1 MALPRDTELLDAETR
16 DGLDAPDDF
25 GTGSNRYKIVVRV
38 RPATRQLASS
48 FEGEDP
54 TVVDVLTDTR
64 LRVHRPDQEP
74 IDLQVDRVL
83 SSDSNQGDAYR
94 SVRNIVA
101 GVVDGVN
108 GTIFAYGQTGSGKT
122 YTMTGE
128 AATVIKT
135 TSDPR
140 VVKQALHA
148 HERGLIPRALEHL
161 FKHLAAAATG
171 PSSVRAYVSFMEI
184 YAERVFDLLVA
195 PRPTTTGMEAFSVRT
210 NSVSGVGTGAA
221 KSASSRRALAGG
233 LEILEGKGGSVSVP
247 GLTVVEVKSLDQALE
262 VLRIGTASRTSGDN
276 GFNENSSRSH
286 AIFQV
291 LLERRCHSGRDGAKR
306 STCKVSKLNLVD
318 LAGSEKLRPDSTA
331 VGTTLQELTCI
342 NLSLSTLGQC
352 IAALVDQ
359 RRTHV
364 PYRDSK
370 LTRLL
375 QDALRGRSLTAM
387 FVCISPCMSALEETL
402 SSLKF
407 ADRAKKAVL
416 DHDPFLSSLA
426 GAQGGPADRRVE
438 ELQAQVR
445 ELAHKLQLE
454 RQARHHLESVLATRS
469 DSPSPRVRRASS
481 SGQACIAPA
490 ADDVVESDSVS
501 EYSEGATELSG
512 SRVSSRT
519 QGNRRKTSVSACLDR
534 LSRQNEELMARL
546 DALEGRCSSTPST
559 PSLGG
564 LPRRK
569 ASSSC
574 SSSTGTGPVPGR
586 SQRLL
591 AALEQLRAAEME
603 RDAAEADMPASEVE
617 ADQDLDTPSEGQP
630 LQQLPSSSK
639 LLATSSE
646 SPKSGW
652 SSSGAMQADNSADT
666 EGGPESSYPAEAEEV
681 ETSNSPKT
689 DELSPSNHD
698 LPDDRGS
705 TVLELTGPSRAELSC
720 KGPAMFD
727 SPLSDLPVPSRVELS
742 CNGPA
747 MLDSPLSNLPVAQKE
762 ESSEEWLDMH
772 ASLMNNPW
780 ARSNSRD
787 MRSPRE
793 RRAAAAANNVQGAC
807 SSVETV
813 VAARCSPQRQR
824 PKNSVPPEDLHRTS
838 ATTARSSQLASSMAS
853 RSTPSRPTLVSARK
867 ELLSRAREDSARI
880 RAAQRQAAR
889 EGSTVGSTPA
899 GTSAASGMS
908 QASRPRPK
916 TSRNENSKSPLKA
929 TPKAEAHGSE
939 PATAHTPPEAR
950 NSKMSKATPF
960 TPRDIAAQCWL
971 EFEDELRLA
980 KLPGE

>member
-1 MALPRDTELLDAETR
+1 MASQRETGLLEAEPCE
-16 DGLDAPDDF
+16 GSDAPDDF

-38 RPATRQLASS
+38 RPLTRSYVSS
-48 FEGEDP
+48 IEEEDP
-54 TVVDVLTDTR
+54 NVVDVLTDAR

-74 IDLQVDRVL
+74 LDLQVDRVL
-83 SSDSNQGDAYR
+83 SSDTNQGDAYR
-94 SVRNIVA
+94 AVRNIVA
-101 GVVDGVN
+101 GVMDGVN

-135 TSDPR
+135 TPDPR

-161 FKHLAAAATG
+161 FKHLAAATSG

-195 PRPTTTGMEAFSVRT
+195 PRPTTNGTEAFSVRT
-210 NSVSGVGTGAA
+210 NSVCGVGTGSA

-247 GLTVVEVKSLDQALE
+247 GLTVVEVKNLDQALE

-291 LLERRCHSGRDGAKR
+291 LLEHRRPIGRDGGKQ
-306 STCKVSKLNLVD
+306 STCRVSKLNLVD

-375 QDALRGRSLTAM
+375 QDALRGRCLTAM

-416 DHDPFLSSLA
+416 DLDPFQSSGA
-426 GAQGGPADRRVE
+426 AAQGGPVDRRVE
-438 ELQAQVR
+438 ELQAQVQ
-445 ELAHKLQLE
+445 ELAQKLLRE
-454 RQARHHLESVLATRS
+454 RQARQKLESVLATCG

-481 SGQACIAPA
+481 NGQACTAPA
-490 ADDVVESDSVS
+490 ADDLGLVESDSVS
-501 EYSEGATELSG
+501 EYSEVATELSG
-512 SRVSSRT
+512 SRLSSRT
-519 QGNRRKTSVSACLDR
+519 QGSRRKKSVSVCLDR

-603 RDAAEADMPASEVE
+603 RDAAEADLPVSEVE
-617 ADQDLDTPSEGQP
+617 ADQGPHMPSEGLP
-630 LQQLPSSSK
+630 LQQLPSSST
-639 LLATSSE
+639 LLVTLSE
-646 SPKSGW
+646 SPKSRW

-666 EGGPESSYPAEAEEV
+666 EVSFPDEAEEV
-681 ETSNSPKT
+681 EARSSPPK
-689 DELSPSNHD
+689 ND
-698 LPDDRGS
+698 LPLGSQDWPEAPPS
-705 TVLELTGPSRAELSC
+705 TVLEPT
-720 KGPAMFD
+720 D
-727 SPLSDLPVPSRVELS
+727 PSRVELS
-742 CNGPA
+742 CNCRA
-747 MLDSPLSNLPVAQKE
+747 MLDSPLTDLPVAQKKE
-762 ESSEEWLDMH
+762 PSEEWLDMH
-772 ASLMNNPW
+772 ASLMTNPW

-787 MRSPRE
+787 MRSPQE
-793 RRAAAAANNVQGAC
+793 RRAAAAVNTVQGTC

-813 VAARCSPQRQR
+813 AAARGSPQRQR
-824 PKNSVPPEDLHRTS
+824 PKVSVSQDDLHRTS
-838 ATTARSSQLASSMAS
+838 AAAPRSSQLAPSLAP
-853 RSTPSRPTLVSARK
+853 RSTPSRPPLVSARK

-880 RAAQRQAAR
+880 RVAQRQAAR
-889 EGSTVGSTPA
+889 EGSACGLAPE
-899 GTSAASGMS
+899 GTSAVSGMS
-908 QASRPRPK
+908 QGSRPRPRP
-916 TSRNENSKSPLKA
+916 SRNERSKSPLKA
-929 TPKAEAHGSE
+929 TPKAEVHAPE
-939 PATAHTPPEAR
+939 TATMSTPPEAR
-950 NSKMSKATPF
+950 NLKMSKATPC

-980 KLPGE
+980 RLPGE